1 MKDFSGMSS
10 QEFLV
15 HVFKRVMVIIL
26 ILVALFT
33 ITVTM
38 TSCGQTSDTGTY
50 IFTAKCGGEMV
61 YSKKRTTGRTTDD
74 PSFDR
79 EIRNAAEALRN
90 FQCDKHREVMAEA
103 VGFGDTVVDTV
114 FFQQAQAV
122 SEEEH
127 GY

>member
-1 MKDFSGMSS
+1 MKDIGEMTNR
-10 QEFLV
+10 EFLV
-15 HVFKRVMVIIL
+15 HVFKRTLVVVG

-33 ITVTM
+33 ITITM
-38 TSCGQTSDTGTY
+38 GSCGQSSDTGTY
-50 IFTAKCGGEMV
+50 IFTAKCGGEVV

-90 FQCDKHREVMAEA
+90 FQCDEHREVISLA
-103 VGFGDTVVDTV
+103 VGFDGTVIDTV
-114 FFQQAQAV
+114 FFQKAQAV
-122 SEEEH
+122 LEEEG